1 VESFLNLALDGGE
14 WWASMSL
21 LLYPWGKC
29 PQYPLAKKLGEPY
42 SWSGH
47 CEAEKNLSP
56 LPGIEHQLSAHN
68 LNKVLY
74 EVYYTSFIH
83 ISSFKATFLGE
94 LSVPLCLSFEL

>member
-1 VESFLNLALDGGE
+1 
-14 WWASMSL
+14 MSL
-21 LLYPWGKC
+21 LLYPWGKS
-29 PQYPLAKKLGEPY
+29 PQYPLARRLGESH

-56 LPGIEHQLSAHN
+56 LPGIEAQLSAHS
-68 LNKVLY
+68 LNKVVY

-83 ISSFKATFLGE
+83 ISLFKATFLRD